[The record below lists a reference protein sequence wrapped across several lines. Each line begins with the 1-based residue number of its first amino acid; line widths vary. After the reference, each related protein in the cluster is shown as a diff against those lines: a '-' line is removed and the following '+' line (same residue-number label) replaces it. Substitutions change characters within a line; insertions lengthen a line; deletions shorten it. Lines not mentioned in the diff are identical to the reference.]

1 MPALSYKPGFATLSK
16 TELPTPD
23 LRRELVG
30 RVLASSTFA
39 KSERLSSM
47 LVYICELALQGQ
59 QKDLNE
65 QKIGEAVFSRSPN
78 YDSAIDG
85 IVRTHASRLRKKL
98 DLYFDGEG
106 AKEQMRIVLPR
117 GGYIPLFEPRT
128 FVEIALAASEAEPGV
143 TALPV
148 TPLSSSPMAA
158 NLEPTDGAAR
168 HSLSVPLAWSLVV
181 TLAIGMLALFLHDRR
196 ALAIVRRDAAPDRS
210 LSLPIFSPE
219 VPTLIVPSDCGLV
232 ISEASLNRDVGLA
245 EYLRGDYLR
254 GESKTETT
262 PEKLAS
268 ELRRRRYT
276 SIVDLEAVQS
286 LSQIARY
293 EQSKFEVRFARDVR
307 PNDFKQGNVILLG
320 AAQGNPWVE
329 LFEHNMNFVISK
341 NWHSGD
347 FSVLNRSPQSNEAR
361 QWESSYDGERP
372 RVYGIVAFLPNLS
385 GAGNA
390 LLLEGTSMAGTECA
404 WDFVSDNSQLAPFL
418 ERIRR
423 SNGTIPHFEVLL
435 ETNNMSGSAL
445 KGNVLAWRVVREQ
458 TR

>member
-1 MPALSYKPGFATLSK
+1 MPALDYKPGLASLPK
-16 TELPTPD
+16 TDLPTPD
-23 LRRELVG
+23 PRRELVG

-47 LVYICELALQGQ
+47 LLYICELALQGQ
-59 QKDLNE
+59 QKDLSE

-98 DLYFDGEG
+98 DFYFDGEG

-128 FVEIALAASEAEPGV
+128 FVEIALLASESDPGV
-143 TALPV
+143 TALPA
-148 TPLSSSPMAA
+148 TSLSSNPTAA
-158 NLEPTDGAAR
+158 NLEAADGAAR
-168 HSLSVPLAWSLVV
+168 HSLSMPLAWSLVII
-181 TLAIGMLALFLHDRR
+181 LAIGMLAMFLHDRR
-196 ALAIVRRDAAPDRS
+196 ELATVRRVQAPDRS

-254 GESKTETT
+254 AESKTETT
-262 PEKLAS
+262 PEKLAG

-341 NWHSGD
+341 NWQTGN
-347 FSVLNRSPQSNEAR
+347 FSVLNRFPQSNEAR

-445 KGNVLAWRVVREQ
+445 KGNILAWRVVREQ